1 VIVKCCP
8 LKGGNLVWR
17 ATAGRGR
24 RGQNSASAFSD
35 PAQEKVSSTSLN
47 FTKSHNSFT
56 MPSTT
61 LKRRRAEEGMR
72 GKLPK
77 KVKKVKRQR
86 HYHSSSEDED
96 EDGAEGQ
103 DFSAVNLEDSDSEA
117 DIIARP
123 ISKPALKPAR
133 QEDDIPEETGA
144 SDDDVSLDQDNA
156 DMGSENSEQSDGSA
170 SDSDT
175 SKTSTNAPVRK
186 RKRNDPD
193 AFATSMSK
201 ILSSKLSTSKRIDP
215 VLSRSKDAATASKKL
230 NEARLEAKARGKLRE
245 EKKAILDR
253 GRVKDILG
261 LENADTS
268 TAEILEEEKRLKKTA
283 QRGVIKLFNAV
294 RAAQVKGEEA
304 AREARQKGLVGI
316 GKREEKV
323 TEMSKKGFL
332 DMIAGGGKKPKEGS
346 VEA

>member
-1 VIVKCCP
+1 
-8 LKGGNLVWR
+8 
-17 ATAGRGR
+17 
-24 RGQNSASAFSD
+24 
-35 PAQEKVSSTSLN
+35 
-47 FTKSHNSFT
+47 
-56 MPSTT
+56 
-61 LKRRRAEEGMR
+61 MR

-96 EDGAEGQ
+96 AAEGQ
-103 DFSAVNLEDSDSEA
+103 DFAAVNLEDSDDEA
-117 DIIARP
+117 DIVARP
-123 ISKPALKPAR
+123 ISKSALKPALR
-133 QEDDIPEETGA
+133 EDDIPEGTGA
-144 SDDDVSLDQDNA
+144 SDDNVSLDQDNA

-175 SKTSTNAPVRK
+175 SKTSTNAPVKR

-193 AFATSMSK
+193 AFATSMFK
-201 ILSSKLSTSKRIDP
+201 ILSSKLSTSKRTDP
-215 VLSRSKDAATASKKL
+215 VLSRSKDAATASKEL

-245 EKKAILDR
+245 EKKAMLDR

-304 AREARQKGLVGI
+304 AREARQRGLVGI

-332 DMIAGGGKKPKEGS
+332 DMIAGGGKKPKEGF
-346 VEA
+346 VET

>member
-1 VIVKCCP
+1 MESD
-8 LKGGNLVWR
+8 G
-17 ATAGRGR
+17 GRGR
-24 RGQNSASAFSD
+24 RSQNSANGFLD
-35 PAQEKVSSTSLN
+35 PAQEKVSSTSSS
-47 FTKSHNSFT
+47 FTTSHNSFT

-61 LKRRRAEEGMR
+61 LKRRRTEEGMS

-77 KVKKVKRQR
+77 KVKKIKRQR

-96 EDGAEGQ
+96 GAEDQ
-103 DFSAVNLEDSDSEA
+103 DFAAVNLEDSDNEA
-117 DIIARP
+117 DIVARP
-123 ISKPALKPAR
+123 ISKPARKPAP
-133 QEDDIPEETGA
+133 QDDDISEGTGA
-144 SDDDVSLDQDNA
+144 SDDDASLDKDNT
-156 DMGSENSEQSDGSA
+156 DMGSENSDQSDGSA

-175 SKTSTNAPVRK
+175 SKASTNAPVKK

-201 ILSSKLSTSKRIDP
+201 ILSSKLSTSKRTDP
-215 VLSRSKDAATASKKL
+215 VLSRSKDAATASKEL

-245 EKKAILDR
+245 EKKAMLDR

>member
-1 VIVKCCP
+1 
-8 LKGGNLVWR
+8 
-17 ATAGRGR
+17 
-24 RGQNSASAFSD
+24 
-35 PAQEKVSSTSLN
+35 
-47 FTKSHNSFT
+47 
-56 MPSTT
+56 
-61 LKRRRAEEGMR
+61 MR

-96 EDGAEGQ
+96 AVEGQ
-103 DFSAVNLEDSDSEA
+103 DFTAVDLKDSGDEA
-117 DIIARP
+117 GTTPKLA
-123 ISKPALKPAR
+123 SKPAQKGTP
-133 QEDDIPEETGA
+133 QEDGFPDATGA
-144 SDDDVSLDQDNA
+144 SDDDGSLDRDNA
-156 DMGSENSEQSDGSA
+156 DMGSENSEHSDGSEP
-170 SDSDT
+170 DSDA
-175 SKTSTNAPVRK
+175 SETSTNAPIK
-186 RKRNDPD
+186 MRKRNDPD

-201 ILSSKLSTSKRIDP
+201 ILSSKLSTSKRTDP
-215 VLSRSKDAATASKKL
+215 VLSRSKDAAAASKEL

-245 EKKAILDR
+245 EKKAALDR
-253 GRVKDILG
+253 GRVKDVLG

-304 AREARQKGLVGI
+304 AREARQKGLIGI

-332 DMIAGGGKKPKEGS
+332 DMIAGGGKKLNEGS